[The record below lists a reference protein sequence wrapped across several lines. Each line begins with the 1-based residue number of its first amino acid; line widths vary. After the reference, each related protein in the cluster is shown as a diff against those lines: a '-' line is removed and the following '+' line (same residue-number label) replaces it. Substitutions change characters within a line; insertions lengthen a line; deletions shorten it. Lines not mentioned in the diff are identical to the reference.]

1 MHTHTHTYFCKTSCS
16 IFKLWSKFM
25 LMSPF
30 LILLP
35 SNGTYKNRS
44 SAFILGEHHEI
55 SNQNIHS
62 SIDLNLKKIYF
73 HWLIFQLFRKI
84 GIYSVLLI
92 FVGKNYFCLGIGW
105 SLALFRI
112 APGGQ
117 NWSDHLL
124 KPIWSSLRFS
134 KKKSA
139 EQTLDYNRYILI
151 MCSYLKYLKYFIK
164 SIQIYIKS
172 FLFIFFF
179 MILP

>member
-92 FVGKNYFCLGIGW
+92 FVGKNYFCLGIGHW
-105 SLALFRI
+105 HCSELLPVVRIDQTISWNLSGPAWGLAR
-112 APGGQ
+112 
-117 NWSDHLL
+117 
-124 KPIWSSLRFS
+124 
-134 KKKSA
+134 KKV
-139 EQTLDYNRYILI
+139 LNRH
-151 MCSYLKYLKYFIK
+151 
-164 SIQIYIKS
+164 
-172 FLFIFFF
+172 
-179 MILP
+179 